1 VPYRSRS
8 SPSTFPY
15 AHGHE
20 QYAHRSVKEP
30 LKIVDWQALIPTSPG
45 LGIELDVD
53 AIAAHP
59 ATRRDL

>member
-1 VPYRSRS
+1 
-8 SPSTFPY
+8 
-15 AHGHE
+15 
-20 QYAHRSVKEP
+20 VKEP